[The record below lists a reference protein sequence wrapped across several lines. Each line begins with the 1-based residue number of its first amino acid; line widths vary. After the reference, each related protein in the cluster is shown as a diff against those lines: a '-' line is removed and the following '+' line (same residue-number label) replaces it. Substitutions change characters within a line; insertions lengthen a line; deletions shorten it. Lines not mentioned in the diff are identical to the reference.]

1 MHPDF
6 DHKTRFHNNLQALN
20 PIFHESI
27 EEVDITETYI
37 LNGKITGQKF
47 ASIHP
52 CSWFGYYKSEQ
63 NQNKNSRPSKASK
76 NKEKRLTSIWR

>member
-6 DHKTRFHNNLQALN
+6 DHKTTFHNILQALN
-20 PIFHESI
+20 PIFHEST

-52 CSWFGYYKSEQ
+52 VDLVIIKA
-63 NQNKNSRPSKASK
+63 NKIIPDLQKLPIIRKK
-76 NKEKRLTSIWR
+76 D